1 MAKKKGGGKA
11 NAVEQAGSRQMNG
24 AEWPKLW
31 NEKYN
36 SSNKEDIDGENLT
49 KTTYEEK
56 GGDKQKIKIDDN
68 TENEI

>member
-1 MAKKKGGGKA
+1 
-11 NAVEQAGSRQMNG
+11 MNG